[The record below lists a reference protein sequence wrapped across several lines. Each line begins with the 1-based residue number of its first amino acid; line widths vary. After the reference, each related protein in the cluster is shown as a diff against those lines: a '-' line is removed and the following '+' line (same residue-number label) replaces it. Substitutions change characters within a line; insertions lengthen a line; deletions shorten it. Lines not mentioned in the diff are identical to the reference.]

1 MRARAVRVGRR
12 DTRSVN
18 RFLSV
23 GPVGG
28 HGWSWRFVM
37 FMRFVHLKVKKD
49 RLADF
54 ARFYEAR
61 IIPALEG
68 TPGCLYASLLQ
79 PTAGDDECISMTTW
93 RSADAAI
100 AYEKSGLY
108 DELLDESD
116 EYMVDA
122 AEWKVR
128 LVEERGSE
136 PPALHDPDVESY
148 PVEVAAVGEVVDA
161 TGPQRFFVRIV
172 SARIEPGRFGEL
184 KERYDREIKP
194 VLMETKGCRAVF
206 LVESVK
212 ARSRVLSVT
221 VWDSEEDAIRYELSG
236 AFDKLIG
243 RISEFFSGLYQWRL
257 SLGGDQERDEITGKD
272 LDRRGFKVVTGRRIE
287 S

>member
-1 MRARAVRVGRR
+1 
-12 DTRSVN
+12 
-18 RFLSV
+18 
-23 GPVGG
+23 
-28 HGWSWRFVM
+28 M

-49 RLADF
+49 KVAEF

-61 IIPALEG
+61 IIPALQE

-93 RSADAAI
+93 RSAEAAET
-100 AYEKSGLY
+100 YVNSGLY

-116 EYMVDA
+116 EYMADA
-122 AEWKVR
+122 TEWKVR
-128 LVEERGSE
+128 LSTESTEDV
-136 PPALHDPDVESY
+136 PALHDPDVETY

-172 SARIEPGRFGEL
+172 SARVESGRFGQL

-194 VLMETKGCRAVF
+194 VLMATRGCRAVF

-236 AFDKLIG
+236 AFDELTAKV
-243 RISEFFSGLYQWRL
+243 SEFFSGLYQWRL
-257 SLGGDQERDEITGKD
+257 SLNQPDERRSISGKD
-272 LDRRGFKVVTGRRIE
+272 LDVRSFQVVTGRRLG